1 MLRCGQPVCRK
12 RLAGGERI
20 STPVC
25 SGDMGMGKH
34 AVYGAWGKFRRKSG
48 VLSHA
53 PPRKVLGVWKWLGT
67 ASHFFIV
74 TPRLLTTLGFP
85 TTQGKS
91 GRAAP
96 ALGFAL
102 RFGPSGLFATAR
114 TLLIIPFPLLHFNWE
129 CGIYKGIWDISGIFL
144 TVLNGKIACLPW
156 SERGGRRLKAALLG
170 VACSPGSGP

>member
-1 MLRCGQPVCRK
+1 MARTLLHCHASPARNGWLRSDSEQNRVASPPWVLFLTSLHPACSR
-12 RLAGGERI
+12 RLGR
-20 STPVC
+20 
-25 SGDMGMGKH
+25 
-34 AVYGAWGKFRRKSG
+34 
-48 VLSHA
+48 
-53 PPRKVLGVWKWLGT
+53 
-67 ASHFFIV
+67 FFIV
-74 TPRLLTTLGFP
+74 TPRLLTTPGFP

-91 GRAAP
+91 GRAMP

-102 RFGPSGLFATAR
+102 RFGPSELFATAR